1 MLSELRCTRKQEDP
15 ADRVFSSTVNVGESQ
30 GAWVDLRIDCSTLA
44 VT

>member
-1 MLSELRCTRKQEDP
+1 MLSELRCTRKQKDP
-15 ADRVFSSTVNVGESQ
+15 ADRVFSTVNVGESQ